1 MSAMTTTTERPVSSG
16 RRQRRAERRR
26 LRRQDALSARL
37 AELNAI
43 GSLLAGATAIV
54 ERGWVQRAWFTVS
67 TPDGPRALHG
77 FDLRQAS
84 SRPVTGAC
92 LVGAVVHAGGG
103 PGAARTQPV
112 QRALDLTWHTLREDP
127 HRPVRWS
134 PGPYARGMQVL
145 DLTHWN
151 DAPTR
156 TRDEV
161 VDLLAA
167 AQDTARA
174 QRELCLAEQA
184 GLAAAPVQSP
194 SRQ

>member
-1 MSAMTTTTERPVSSG
+1 MSAMTTTRERSLTSG

-26 LRRQDALSARL
+26 LKRQDALSARL
-37 AELNAI
+37 AELSTI
-43 GSLLAGATAIV
+43 GTVLAQASAIV

-67 TPDGPRALHG
+67 TPDGPRVLHG

-84 SRPVTGAC
+84 TRPVTGAC
-92 LVGAVVHAGGG
+92 LVGAVVQAGGG
-103 PGAARTQPV
+103 PGAVRSQPV

-127 HRPVRWS
+127 LRPVRWC
-134 PGPYARGMQVL
+134 PGPYARGLQVL

-167 AQDTARA
+167 AQDTALV
-174 QRELCLAEQA
+174 QRQLCLAEQA
-184 GLAAAPVQSP
+184 RLDASSSLSAT
-194 SRQ
+194 

>member
-1 MSAMTTTTERPVSSG
+1 
-16 RRQRRAERRR
+16 
-26 LRRQDALSARL
+26 
-37 AELNAI
+37 
-43 GSLLAGATAIV
+43 
-54 ERGWVQRAWFTVS
+54 
-67 TPDGPRALHG
+67 
-77 FDLRQAS
+77 
-84 SRPVTGAC
+84 
-92 LVGAVVHAGGG
+92 
-103 PGAARTQPV
+103 
-112 QRALDLTWHTLREDP
+112 
-127 HRPVRWS
+127 
-134 PGPYARGMQVL
+134 VL

-194 SRQ
+194 SRP